1 MVDRRTA
8 SARKR
13 PRRIQCV
20 LGIDVGGTNIRAG
33 LYAPRL
39 GLLRHIHSAPTEA
52 ARGGSH
58 ALERVVAVARA
69 AVADGRAAA
78 WEVTGVGIGVPE
90 LVGLEGQIETACSL
104 PWKSARVR
112 ASLRE
117 FGPVTIESDVRA
129 AATAE
134 ARLGAGR
141 AYSMFLYVC
150 VGTGISCTL
159 IVDGKP
165 FMGHRGHAISFA
177 SGPTVET
184 PQPGGTTVYEPLE
197 ARVAGPAL
205 ARRAHALGLVEPD
218 AIALCRSAAAGAGVA
233 RNLVDRAATELALHV
248 AILGNAMDPP
258 LILLGGG
265 LGGSPGRYW
274 ETFELAMRRFL
285 WGPYARRIRLR
296 RAQLGGKVGMI
307 GAALCA
313 LERQHA

>member
-39 GLLRHIHSAPTEA
+39 GLLRHIHAAPTEA

-205 ARRAHALGLVEPD
+205 ARRAHALGL
-218 AIALCRSAAAGAGVA
+218 
-233 RNLVDRAATELALHV
+233 
-248 AILGNAMDPP
+248 GNAMDPP